1 MPSICS
7 PPTQAQLRG
16 ACNRFF
22 TALATD
28 ASALN
33 LLSYFSTTQE
43 VAVQHYPASCP
54 HPHTSLL
61 RGSNAIR
68 SYFDLLAT
76 HWTRSNLVQ
85 HSVSPDPATR
95 SVVVKAS
102 VVWTWKQSGHKWK
115 EEFICTLMF
124 DDSLQIVSLTVRTE
138 SGPGTCVMRAVD
150 PQSKFV
156 ERPSIQIA
164 VSATV
169 PDISILLTPMTDVP
183 YYSQM

>member
-1 MPSICS
+1 S
-7 PPTQAQLRG
+7 PPTHGQLRG
-16 ACNRFF
+16 ACTQFF
-22 TALATD
+22 NALATD

-33 LLSYFSTTQE
+33 LLSYFSTSQE

-85 HSVSPDPATR
+85 HSITPDPTTR

-115 EEFICTLMF
+115 EEFVCTLTF
-124 DDSLQIVSLTVRTE
+124 DDALQIVSLTVRTE

-150 PQSKFV
+150 
-156 ERPSIQIA
+156 
-164 VSATV
+164 
-169 PDISILLTPMTDVP
+169 
-183 YYSQM
+183 